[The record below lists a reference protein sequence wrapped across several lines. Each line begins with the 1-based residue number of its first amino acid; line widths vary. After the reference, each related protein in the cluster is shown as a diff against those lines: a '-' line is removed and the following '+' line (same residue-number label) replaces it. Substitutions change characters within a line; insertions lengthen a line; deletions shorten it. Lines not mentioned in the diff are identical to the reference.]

1 MYDYCDVKRE
11 ICMVLTF
18 GVVFPVQTVL
28 LFFYYSQFVIPSHI
42 TDIIFF

>member
-1 MYDYCDVKRE
+1 MYDYFDMKRE

-28 LFFYYSQFVIPSHI
+28 LLLAICKPISYY
-42 TDIIFF
+42 DIIFVTS